1 MNTALNL
8 DAPVSISTRMLKS
21 DMFMSLHGQVMA
33 TVEETAAYLDG
44 AGRAERLQRG
54 EVGMAA
60 YGNSAMALTT
70 YLMQMASQVLML
82 RSIRDGQMSLEN
94 AQAEYR
100 KMQTVNR
107 TDLNLEA
114 GDKLPSRLKEL
125 METSVGLRKR
135 LSGFFTQLVEPVFVT
150 SPNSVHEQMSL
161 LATAFGR

>member
-1 MNTALNL
+1 
-8 DAPVSISTRMLKS
+8 
-21 DMFMSLHGQVMA
+21 
-33 TVEETAAYLDG
+33 
-44 AGRAERLQRG
+44 
-54 EVGMAA
+54 MAA